1 LGIYKGLSLKSNLYG
16 SVIAILL
23 LTGCTDTGKSSNE
36 KAIDKQKI
44 FIIGDSTVHSRTTE
58 YLLKQKGMSCGKDNP
73 NNLLSGWGDGLSS
86 YMKYP
91 QNLSN
96 QARQG
101 SNSLSFKT
109 EISPERYGIGHDW
122 QGTVS
127 KMRQNINS
135 GFLLIQFGSKNE
147 NGHTPK
153 FDKDNNIIDYNH
165 DGHGDKKD
173 NQARITLRK
182 SRFKEN
188 IRFYINQARELSIT
202 PILITV
208 AEARVKDEDGN
219 HRNTRGAFP
228 SYMIELAKEEKVEL
242 LDLHSKTLK
251 EFSKYSDKELLKNFG
266 DCTFSN
272 GYIDR
277 THYEPQGAKRV
288 AGYVKE
294 LACEMNNPLLCNLFK

>member
-1 LGIYKGLSLKSNLYG
+1 
-16 SVIAILL
+16 
-23 LTGCTDTGKSSNE
+23 
-36 KAIDKQKI
+36 
-44 FIIGDSTVHSRTTE
+44 
-58 YLLKQKGMSCGKDNP
+58 
-73 NNLLSGWGDGLSS
+73 
-86 YMKYP
+86 
-91 QNLSN
+91 
-96 QARQG
+96 
-101 SNSLSFKT
+101 
-109 EISPERYGIGHDW
+109 
-122 QGTVS
+122 
-127 KMRQNINS
+127 
-135 GFLLIQFGSKNE
+135 
-147 NGHTPK
+147 
-153 FDKDNNIIDYNH
+153 
-165 DGHGDKKD
+165 
-173 NQARITLRK
+173 
-182 SRFKEN
+182 
-188 IRFYINQARELSIT
+188 
-202 PILITV
+202 LITV